1 MPETSGLPSSQ
12 AVEES
17 LVQETDAFVVV
28 VLGATGTG
36 KSQLGID
43 LALEFNGEVVNA
55 DALQVGQ
62 CL

>member
-12 AVEES
+12 AGEES